1 MKKLLFLTFA
11 VGLIA
16 MSFTVLDKKFPA
28 LKLKN
33 LDGKEVDLNASFSKN
48 KLTVVSY
55 WATWCSPCKKE
66 LDAMNELYSSWQKDG
81 IEVIA
86 ITIDDIQQLN
96 KVKPLAQQKKWKYT
110 LLSDSN
116 KESMRTLNFQSIP
129 QTFVVDK
136 NGNILYTHS
145 GYVAG
150 DEFELEKKLKSFLK

>member
-11 VGLIA
+11 LGLIA
-16 MSFTVLDKKFPA
+16 MSFTVLDKKFPS

-33 LDGKEVDLNASFSKN
+33 LDGKEIDINASFTKN

-66 LDAMNELYSSWQKDG
+66 LDAMSELYPSWQKDG

-86 ITIDDIQQLN
+86 VTIDDIQQLN

-110 LLSDSN
+110 LLSDAN

>member
-11 VGLIA
+11 LGLIA
-16 MSFTVLDKKFPA
+16 MSFTVLDKKFPS

-33 LDGKEVDLNASFSKN
+33 LDGKEVDLNASFTKN
-48 KLTVVSY
+48 KLTVVSF

-66 LDAMNELYSSWQKDG
+66 LDAMNELYPSWQKDG

-110 LLSDSN
+110 LLSDAN

-150 DEFELEKKLKSFLK
+150 DDYELEKKLKSFLK

>member
-11 VGLIA
+11 LGLIA

-66 LDAMNELYSSWQKDG
+66 LDAMNELYPSWQKDG

-110 LLSDSN
+110 LLSDAN

-150 DEFELEKKLKSFLK
+150 DEYELEKKLKSFLK

>member
-1 MKKLLFLTFA
+1 
-11 VGLIA
+11 

-33 LDGKEVDLNASFSKN
+33 LDCKEVDLNASFSKN

-66 LDAMNELYSSWQKDG
+66 LDAMNELYSTWQKDG

-96 KVKPLAQQKKWKYT
+96 KVKPLAQQKNWKYT

-116 KESMRTLNFQSIP
+116 KESMRTLDFQSIP

>member
-11 VGLIA
+11 LGLIA
-16 MSFTVLDKKFPA
+16 MSFTVLDKKFPS

-33 LDGKEVDLNASFSKN
+33 LDGKEVDLNASFTKN
-48 KLTVVSY
+48 KLTVVSF

-66 LDAMNELYSSWQKDG
+66 LDAMNELYPSWQKDG

-96 KVKPLAQQKKWKYT
+96 KVKPLAQQKKWNA
-110 LLSDSN
+110 N

-150 DEFELEKKLKSFLK
+150 DEYELEKKLKSFLK

>member
-1 MKKLLFLTFA
+1 MKRLLFLTFA
-11 VGLIA
+11 LGLIA
-16 MSFTVLDKKFPA
+16 MSFTVLDKKFPS

-33 LDGKEVDLNASFSKN
+33 LDGKEVDLNASFTKN
-48 KLTVVSY
+48 KLTVVSF

-66 LDAMNELYSSWQKDG
+66 LDAMNELYPSWQKDG

-110 LLSDSN
+110 LLSDAN

-150 DEFELEKKLKSFLK
+150 DEYELEKKLKSFLK

>member
-1 MKKLLFLTFA
+1 
-11 VGLIA
+11 
-16 MSFTVLDKKFPA
+16 
-28 LKLKN
+28 
-33 LDGKEVDLNASFSKN
+33 
-48 KLTVVSY
+48 
-55 WATWCSPCKKE
+55 
-66 LDAMNELYSSWQKDG
+66 MNELYSSWQKDG

>member
-11 VGLIA
+11 LGLIA
-16 MSFTVLDKKFPA
+16 MSFTVLDKKFPS

-33 LDGKEVDLNASFSKN
+33 LDGKEVDLNASFTKN
-48 KLTVVSY
+48 KLTVVSF

-66 LDAMNELYSSWQKDG
+66 LDAMNELYPSWQKDG

-110 LLSDSN
+110 LLSDAN

-150 DEFELEKKLKSFLK
+150 DEYELEKKLKSFLK

>member
-66 LDAMNELYSSWQKDG
+66 LDAMNELYPSWQKDG

-110 LLSDSN
+110 LLSDAN

>member
-1 MKKLLFLTFA
+1 MKKLLFLTFTL
-11 VGLIA
+11 GLIA
-16 MSFTVLDKKFPA
+16 MSFTVLDKKFPS

-33 LDGKEVDLNASFSKN
+33 LDGKEIDINASFTKN

-66 LDAMNELYSSWQKDG
+66 LDAMSELYPSWQKDG

-86 ITIDDIQQLN
+86 VTIDDIQQLN

-110 LLSDSN
+110 LLSDAN

-150 DEFELEKKLKSFLK
+150 DEYELEKKLKSFLK